1 MNNGKYNGKPGARY
15 GKPDTKPG
23 RPLPGKKPA
32 AKTAT
37 KTISRQTASSET
49 GRKYTGGLQIE
60 GRNAILEALRS
71 GAGITALYLQ
81 EGIGGAEIE
90 EIRALSEKAG
100 VTPQTVKS
108 ERLQSLAESK
118 NPQGAVAKFR
128 EYRFYDVEDM
138 LEDARMRGEDPF
150 IVVLSGIEDPHNFG
164 AIVRTACLLGAHG
177 VVIRKDRAAGVTPAV
192 AKSSAGAL
200 FRMKVAEVTNIA
212 ATLDKL
218 KKAGLWAA
226 CADMDGKKP
235 EECDLKGPVAL
246 VIGAEGD
253 GVPRLVREKCDLV
266 VSVPMVRVG
275 TVDSLKAS
283 VAAGI
288 RMYEITRQRGI

>member
-1 MNNGKYNGKPGARY
+1 MKNMKYDSKKTERSGKAAKR
-15 GKPDTKPG
+15 PG
-23 RPLPGKKPA
+23 RAVPERKTPANAALRKNGAPESLKKY
-32 AKTAT
+32 
-37 KTISRQTASSET
+37 
-49 GRKYTGGLQIE
+49 GGGLQIE
-60 GRNAILEALRS
+60 GRNAILEALRA

-81 EGIGGAEIE
+81 EGLGGAEIE
-90 EIRALSEKAG
+90 EMRALSEKAG
-100 VTPQTVKS
+100 VVPQSVKS

-138 LEDARMRGEDPF
+138 LKDARENGEDPF

-200 FRMKVAEVTNIA
+200 FRTKVAEVTNIA
-212 ATLDKL
+212 LTLDKL
-218 KKAGLWAA
+218 KKEGLWTV
-226 CADMDGKKP
+226 CADMDGKRP

-246 VIGAEGD
+246 VIGAEGE
-253 GVPRLVREKCDLV
+253 GVPRLVREKCDFI
-266 VSVPMVRVG
+266 VSVPMVRSG
-275 TVDSLKAS
+275 TVDSLNAS

-288 RMYEITRQRGI
+288 LMYEITRQRSQ

>member
-1 MNNGKYNGKPGARY
+1 MKNMRYDSKKAERSGKPVQ
-15 GKPDTKPG
+15 KPG
-23 RPLPGKKPA
+23 RPVSAKKAPFNAVPRKNTA
-32 AKTAT
+32 A
-37 KTISRQTASSET
+37 EP
-49 GRKYTGGLQIE
+49 RKQYTGGLQIE
-60 GRNAILEALRS
+60 GRNAILEALRA

-81 EGIGGAEIE
+81 EGLGGAEIE

-100 VTPQTVKS
+100 VIPQTVKS

-138 LEDARMRGEDPF
+138 LRNARENGEDPF

-218 KKAGLWAA
+218 KKEGLWTA
-226 CADMDGKKP
+226 CADMDGERP
-235 EECDLKGPVAL
+235 ENCDLRGPLAL

-253 GVPRLVREKCDLV
+253 GVPRLVREKCDMV
-266 VSVPMVRVG
+266 ISIPMVRRG
-275 TVDSLKAS
+275 TMDSLNAS

-288 RMYEITRQRGI
+288 LMYEITRQRVN